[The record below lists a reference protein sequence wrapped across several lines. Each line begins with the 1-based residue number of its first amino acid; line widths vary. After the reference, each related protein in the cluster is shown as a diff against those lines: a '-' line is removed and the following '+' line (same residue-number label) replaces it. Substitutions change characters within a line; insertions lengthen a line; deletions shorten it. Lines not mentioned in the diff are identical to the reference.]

1 MSDPKT
7 MAVGQSMLVS
17 SDFYFED
24 WEGRPIRP
32 IFQLDAATGER
43 SYRAYPDGGNEK
55 AFDLKIYSH
64 EDLVEQALLGV
75 SIRCLLP
82 DGKSSNRSS
91 TSRDIVRYVING
103 EVPRRFWWVNHKQ
116 TYKDEHVGGY
126 IWSPKTK
133 KRNIYNLG
141 YDSLTRVRAGDVVI
155 SFARQEI
162 KAIGIASG
170 EHREE
175 PIPDSHCQAA
185 EYWDDLGWMV
195 PIEWFTLDHPL
206 VLKPHMSDLI
216 EFLPRK
222 YSPVQEN
229 GDANQGSY
237 LASVSPMLARK
248 ILSLLSVTNPEVEA
262 TQRLSNSLLGTPSP
276 IAGRLPTDQ
285 LRKVTSEHIWQAVQV
300 LLEGGSAENFG
311 PSTDYDLLVDEGG
324 RLAPKQVFGLAATAA
339 LGFTVRPEH
348 FIGGVGTVCFDL
360 LEGAGYRVV
369 PKGVDIKLE
378 DLPPDSEERVWAEG
392 YRGLVHHLRR
402 ERATGLSNAKKA
414 EFRRKHGKLF
424 CENCHVDPAEIY
436 GELGEACIEVHH
448 HAIHVAEMGDNHKT
462 TLEDLRCLCANCHRI
477 EHRRLRTKS

>member
-24 WEGRPIRP
+24 LEGRAIRP

-43 SYRAYPDGGNEK
+43 SYRGYPDGGNQK

-64 EDLVEQALLGV
+64 EDLVEQALLGIP
-75 SIRCLLP
+75 IRCLLP

-91 TSRDIVRYVING
+91 TSKDIVRYVING

-133 KRNIYNLG
+133 KNKTYNLG

-155 SFARQEI
+155 SFAWQEI
-162 KAIGIASG
+162 KAIGFASG
-170 EHREE
+170 ECREE
-175 PIPDSHCQAA
+175 PIPDSHSQTADS
-185 EYWDDLGWMV
+185 WGDLGWMV
-195 PIEWFTLDHPL
+195 PIEWFTLDYPL
-206 VLKPHMSDLI
+206 LLKPHVDGLI

-222 YSPVQEN
+222 YSPIQDN

-237 LASVSPMLARK
+237 LASISPMLAQK

-262 TQRLSNSLLGTPSP
+262 TQLLSNSLLGISKP
-276 IAGRLPTDQ
+276 IEGRLPADQ
-285 LRKVTSEHIWQAVQV
+285 LRKVTSEHIWQAVQE
-300 LLEGGSAENFG
+300 LLEGGTAEDFG
-311 PSTDYDLLVDEGG
+311 PSTDYDLLVGQGE

-339 LGFTVRPEH
+339 LGFTVRPLH
-348 FIGGVGTVCFDL
+348 FTAGLGTVCFEL
-360 LEGAGYRVV
+360 LEAAGYKVV
-369 PKGVDIKLE
+369 PKGSEVKLV
-378 DLPPDSEERVWAEG
+378 DLPLDSEERAWAEG
-392 YRGLVHHLRR
+392 RRELVQHLRK

-424 CENCHVDPAEIY
+424 CENCHVDPIEIY

-448 HAIHVAEMGDNHKT
+448 HAVHVAEMGDNHKT

-477 EHRRLRTKS
+477 EHRRLRAQL

>member
-24 WEGRPIRP
+24 WEGRAIRP

-64 EDLVEQALLGV
+64 EDLVDQVLLGIP
-75 SIRCLLP
+75 IRCLLP

-91 TSRDIVRYVING
+91 TSKDIVRYVING

-116 TYKDEHVGGY
+116 TYKDEHAGGY

-133 KRNIYNLG
+133 KNNTYNLG
-141 YDSLTRVRAGDVVI
+141 YDSLTRVRAGDIVI
-155 SFARQEI
+155 SFAWQEI
-162 KAIGIASG
+162 KAIGVASG

-175 PIPDSHCQAA
+175 PIPASHSQAG

-195 PIEWFTLDHPL
+195 PIEWFPLDHPL
-206 VLKPHMSDLI
+206 VLKPHISSLI
-216 EFLPRK
+216 ELLPRK

-262 TQRLSNSLLGTPSP
+262 TQRLSNSLLGTHGPLE
-276 IAGRLPTDQ
+276 GRLPANQ

-300 LLEGGSAENFG
+300 LLEGGTAENFG
-311 PSTDYDLLVDEGG
+311 PSTDYDLLVDEGV

-339 LGFTVRPEH
+339 LGFTVRPVH
-348 FIGGVGTVCFDL
+348 FTAGVGTVCFDL
-360 LEGAGYRVV
+360 LEEAGYRVV
-369 PKGVDIKLE
+369 SKGVEVKPV
-378 DLPPDSEERVWAEG
+378 DLLPDSEDQVWAEG

-424 CENCHVDPAEIY
+424 CESCHVDPVEIY
-436 GELGEACIEVHH
+436 GEFGEACIEVHH
-448 HAIHVAEMGDNHKT
+448 HAVHVAEMGDNHKT

-477 EHRRLRTKS
+477 EHRRLRTQS